1 MKTLLKLFLSLAA
14 VFASTFLIAK
24 LFGLLSVAQIENWL
38 GQAQQL
44 SPLYV
49 GSIVALLLFA
59 DLFIAVP
66 TLTITILAG
75 YFLGFP
81 LGALAALLGTMTA
94 GCTGYFLS
102 RRFGETI
109 LGFISKDKA
118 KVGEAKQVFQQHG
131 FVMILLSRAAPII
144 PEVSACLAGATR
156 MPFPRFLLAWSL
168 CTLPY
173 VTIATWAGSVSSID
187 NPKPAILAAIAITG
201 TLWLAW
207 LAFHRMNKALK
218 RTS

>member
-1 MKTLLKLFLSLAA
+1 MKLFLVLAA
-14 VFASTFLIAK
+14 IFASTFLVAK
-24 LFGLLSVAQIENWL
+24 FFGLISVPKIEGWL
-38 GQAQQL
+38 DQAQQL

-49 GSIVALLLFA
+49 GVIVALLLFA

-81 LGALAALLGTMTA
+81 MGALAALLGTMTA

-102 RRFGETI
+102 HRFGETI
-109 LGFISKDKA
+109 LGVISKDKA
-118 KVGEAKQVFQQHG
+118 KLQEAKQVFQQHG

-156 MPFPRFLLAWSL
+156 MPFPRFLTAWSF

-173 VTIATWAGSVSSID
+173 VTIAAWAGSVSSIE
-187 NPKPAILAAIAITG
+187 NPKPAIFTAIAITG

-207 LAFHRMNKALK
+207 FAFHRMNKAIK
-218 RTS
+218 N

>member
-81 LGALAALLGTMTA
+81 LDSGSL
-94 GCTGYFLS
+94 FL
-102 RRFGETI
+102 
-109 LGFISKDKA
+109 
-118 KVGEAKQVFQQHG
+118 
-131 FVMILLSRAAPII
+131 
-144 PEVSACLAGATR
+144 
-156 MPFPRFLLAWSL
+156 
-168 CTLPY
+168 
-173 VTIATWAGSVSSID
+173 
-187 NPKPAILAAIAITG
+187 
-201 TLWLAW
+201 
-207 LAFHRMNKALK
+207 NK
-218 RTS
+218 